1 MSDLQPSMIHKNFLN
16 QARPS
21 SDSLTIVIKIGTSSI
36 CDEKTHFP
44 LLANLSMIVETILQ
58 LKARGHRVVL
68 VTSAAVGTGLRRLNI
83 DVKPKKLAAIQAIAA
98 VGQGRL
104 MSLYDDLFGQ
114 FNQPIAQILL
124 TKNDLADRSQYLNAV
139 NCFEELLDMGVVPV
153 VNENDTISSSE
164 IRFGDN
170 DTLSAIA
177 AGMVKADYLFLMTDV
192 DCLYTDNPR
201 TNPLAEPVW
210 RCDDIQA
217 LREKIV
223 VSAPGSSLG
232 TGGMVT
238 KLIAAELATAAG
250 VTTIIAR
257 GSTPQNI
264 LKIISD
270 ADEKDLPLHTRFT
283 AQNHPL
289 IDRKWWILHG
299 LKTAGKI
306 YVDHG
311 AYRAL
316 VAKQRSSLLAAGIVK
331 VEGDFVAQQS
341 ATILH
346 ELKDD
351 TGAVQVIDIGK
362 GLVNYSSIEISR
374 VMGCKSSEIPEI
386 LGYVESDCIV
396 NRENLVITAAREEK

>member
-1 MSDLQPSMIHKNFLN
+1 MLDQPSMIHKNYLN
-16 QARPS
+16 RARPS
-21 SDSLTIVIKIGTSSI
+21 TDSLTIVIKIGTSSI

-44 LLANLSMIVETILQ
+44 LLSNLSMIVETILQ

-153 VNENDTISSSE
+153 VNENDTICSSE

-201 TNPLAEPVW
+201 TNPLAKPVW
-210 RCDDIQA
+210 QCDDIQA
-217 LREKIV
+217 LREQIV
-223 VSAPGSSLG
+223 VSAPGTSLG

-250 VTTIIAR
+250 VTTVIAR

-264 LKIISD
+264 LKILSD
-270 ADEKDLPLHTRFT
+270 TEQNDLPLHTRFT
-283 AQNHPL
+283 AKDNPL
-289 IDRKWWILHG
+289 VDRKWWILHG
-299 LKTAGKI
+299 LKSIGKI

-316 VAKQRSSLLAAGIVK
+316 VAKQRSSLFAAGIVK

-341 ATILH
+341 ALILY
-346 ELKDD
+346 ERKDAA
-351 TGAVQVIDIGK
+351 GAIIEVVEIGK
-362 GLVNYSSIEISR
+362 GLVNYSCTEIGR
-374 VMGCKSSEIPEI
+374 IMGCKSADIPEI
-386 LGYVESDCIV
+386 LGYIESDCIV
-396 NRENLVITAAREEK
+396 NRENLVITALREA

>member
-1 MSDLQPSMIHKNFLN
+1 MIHKNFLN